1 MLAQL
6 LAVMA
11 PVLFSAGLGFLWIK
25 LGYSFPTSFV
35 SRLTLNIG
43 TPCLILAKLPT
54 SGVTLENFNSILIA
68 MILIMLLMGLAGYM
82 LCRWRKLD
90 WQIYL
95 PAMLFPNTGNMGL
108 PISQYAFQKSGLGIA
123 IAIMVVVSL
132 VQFTQGSMTSKKP
145 LLSLIKTPTIYAIII
160 ALLMMATHTE
170 LPEWLFNTVD
180 LVSGF
185 TIPLMLITLGVSL
198 ASIQVKNILAGLIFS
213 FIRTLLAAGISL
225 LVCTLLHLDAYKT
238 GQIALQ
244 VCMPVAVY
252 NYLFAQRAGRSPET
266 VASLVFCSTL
276 LSFIYLPIILR
287 IIFIYTPPNV

>member
-6 LAVMA
+6 FAVMA
-11 PVLFSAGLGFLWIK
+11 PVLFGAGLGFSWIK

-54 SGVTLENFNSILIA
+54 SGVTLENFNSILVA
-68 MILIMLLMGLAGYM
+68 MILIMLLMALVGYG

-108 PISQYAFQKSGLGIA
+108 PISHYAFGNNGFGIA
-123 IAIMVVVSL
+123 IAIMVIVSL
-132 VQFTQGSMTSKKP
+132 VQFTQGSMTSKRP
-145 LLSLIKTPTIYAIII
+145 LLSLAKTPTIYAIAI
-160 ALLMMATHTE
+160 ALLMMATHKQ
-170 LPEWLFNTVD
+170 LPEWLFNTFD
-180 LVSGF
+180 LISGF

-198 ASIQVKNILAGLIFS
+198 ASIQARNIIAGLGFG
-213 FIRTLLAAGISL
+213 FIRTLLAAGICL
-225 LVCTLLHLDAYKT
+225 LVSFILHLDSYKT
-238 GQIALQ
+238 GQILLQ

-266 VASLVFCSTL
+266 VASLVLCSTL

-287 IIFIYTPPNV
+287 VIFISTPPL

>member
-1 MLAQL
+1 MFSQL
-6 LAVMA
+6 FAVMA
-11 PVLFSAGLGFLWIK
+11 PVLFGAGLGFFWIK

-54 SGVTLENFNSILIA
+54 SGVTLANFNSILVA
-68 MILIMLLMGLAGYM
+68 MIMIMVLMALAGYG

-90 WQIYL
+90 WQVYL

-108 PISQYAFQKSGLGIA
+108 PISQYAFKDKGFGIA
-123 IAIMVVVSL
+123 IAIMVIVSL

-145 LLSLIKTPTIYAIII
+145 LISFVKTPTIYAIAI
-160 ALLMMATHTE
+160 ALAMMATDSK
-170 LPEWLFNTVD
+170 LPGWLFNTVD
-180 LVSGF
+180 LISGF

-198 ASIQVKNILAGLIFS
+198 ASIQAKNIVVGLGFGAL
-213 FIRTLLAAGISL
+213 RTLLAVAICL
-225 LVCTLLHLDAYKT
+225 LVSTVLHLDTYKT
-238 GQIALQ
+238 GQILLQ

-266 VASLVFCSTL
+266 VAGLVLCSTL
-276 LSFIYLPIILR
+276 LSFIYLPIILHF
-287 IIFIYTPPNV
+287 IFIYAPST